1 MVDIVVNH
9 MGPAGNSLNY
19 TNYKSLKPFN
29 SPKYYHQ
36 PCLTDDANST
46 SVVVCRVHDKY
57 VSLPD
62 LKTEDDYVRGALQVW
77 IEDLVNRYE
86 IDGIRI
92 DTVKHVEKSFFPD
105 FIQASGVFGLAEI
118 FDGDPASYTDWSSYV
133 PGAFSYPVS
142 VPTQAI
148 TVEQAKP
155 SSHCVFYTNKLKSYY
170 WLLRTFQAKTAWMD
184 ELVIGLNK
192 MKSTCILL
200 NYNAASSSTI
210 TIMDHLSYIDSLSM
224 RSIREFP

>member
-9 MGPAGNSLNY
+9 MGPAGSSLNY

-62 LKTEDDYVRGALQVW
+62 LKTEDDYIRGALQVW
-77 IEDLVNRYE
+77 IEDLVNRYG

-92 DTVKHVEKSFFPD
+92 DTVKHVEKSFFPE

-118 FDGDPASYTDWSSYV
+118 FDGDPASYSDWGSYV

-142 VPTQAI
+142 VSTQLPFNWLNLDYSTPSLLTI
-148 TVEQAKP
+148 VTVTIGCFALFRP
-155 SSHCVFYTNKLKSYY
+155 RPHG
-170 WLLRTFQAKTAWMD
+170 WMN
-184 ELVIGLNK
+184 L
-192 MKSTCILL
+192 
-200 NYNAASSSTI
+200 
-210 TIMDHLSYIDSLSM
+210 
-224 RSIREFP
+224 